1 MSFVLLVDA
10 GVSSAQSAG
19 VSSAQ
24 SADAPRVPVCVS
36 VMNYLNALSRHF
48 TWMRIK

>member
-1 MSFVLLVDA
+1 MISWWWYQFCAIVVNVSFVLLVDA

-24 SADAPRVPVCVS
+24 SADAPRVPVCQ
-36 VMNYLNALSRHF
+36 L
-48 TWMRIK
+48 